1 MFRRPKS
8 FRLKETAAAAAE
20 AGSTNIGPW
29 HIKLPI
35 RMVSTATATATASA
49 NHSRGGRRLE
59 VAVLVSG
66 HLGQDENGEA
76 ALEAVVVCLLV
87 GVRAAVDAAVLRRR
101 ELLESGGQ
109 DRVGFLVLPP
119 VGHHFVRV
127 RAHKVALETVEVRR
141 FILHRTYYAPNL
153 NI

>member
-8 FRLKETAAAAAE
+8 FRLKETAAAAAAE
-20 AGSTNIGPW
+20 AGSTNIRW

-35 RMVSTATATATASA
+35 RMVSTATATASA

-66 HLGQDENGEA
+66 HLGQAENGEA